1 MINEGKHVAR
11 GVEGALTQSKEKGTP
26 GVQVIL
32 EVTEG
37 EHAGTRIRWDGWL
50 TEGGEGKE
58 GTAQRTLESL
68 RYLGWQGEFLTDL
81 TGIDSNL
88 VQIVVEHE
96 ERDINGEIKTFP
108 RVRWVNRLGGGA
120 KISDEARMP
129 EASAKALAQRFR
141 AMARGV
147 PVVQGGKPA
156 ATKPGTGQKP
166 VATKPRTSADTDPL
180 AGADFGDDNIPF
192 ATPFTTEI

>member
-1 MINEGKHVAR
+1 MITEGKHTAR

-32 EVTEG
+32 EVAEG

-50 TEGGEGKE
+50 TDE
-58 GTAQRTLESL
+58 TSQRTLESL
-68 RYLGWQGEFLTDL
+68 RHLGWTGDMLTDL
-81 TGIDSNL
+81 SGIDANI

-96 ERDINGEIKTFP
+96 QKDINGEIKTFP

-129 EASAKALAQRFR
+129 DASAKALAQRFR

-147 PVVQGGKPA
+147 PVAPRSQAAPTKPA
-156 ATKPGTGQKP
+156 AASAPRPANGAKPAASTTFSDGQ
-166 VATKPRTSADTDPL
+166 PL
-180 AGADFGDDNIPF
+180 PDDD
-192 ATPFTTEI
+192 TPF